1 MNLRHAYVT
10 CMLRARHVRTTRV
23 SCARHVH
30 IMYASCACHVRA
42 CARVRA
48 CVRACVVGGC
58 ALARDRSMPWM
69 VSEFVRRADDS
80 SLRPNRATAR
90 LARRAFGS
98 PGSPVRVVR
107 SGMRSDL
114 SLLSFPSRVLLARR
128 RCRSR
133 DRGLVVEGELLPRLT
148 RRNHGGYAAAV
159 PSPRRAPHNERRT
172 HARTSASLKSSSAA
186 LASSACCFAVVLRQ
200 RPTRSPIEKNHGRIR
215 SPGAFSTSTRD
226 ERNEATEKRGDGE
239 MRGETRGD
247 GDMVGWR
254 NERRNERRRRHGGMA
269 GAVRSR
275 GDSAALPEF
284 ESPPVPSLVRLC
296 DPINPHRETCRPACG
311 LLLLRLVRLESQARD
326 RARARMMPAR
336 RCCCAKESHR
346 RRNA

>member
-1 MNLRHAYVT
+1 MHVT
-10 CMLRARHVRTTRV
+10 CASRAHHARVVR
-23 SCARHVH
+23 
-30 IMYASCACHVRA
+30 ASCAYHVRVM
-42 CARVRA
+42 CVSRARVCARA
-48 CVRACVVGGC
+48 CVRACVRGGWVRVGEGSID
-58 ALARDRSMPWM
+58 AMDGERVRSPCGRL
-69 VSEFVRRADDS
+69 VSQTKQS
-80 SLRPNRATAR
+80 QTAR

-311 LLLLRLVRLESQARD
+311 LLLLRLVRLESQARE
-326 RARARMMPAR
+326 RERARMMPAR